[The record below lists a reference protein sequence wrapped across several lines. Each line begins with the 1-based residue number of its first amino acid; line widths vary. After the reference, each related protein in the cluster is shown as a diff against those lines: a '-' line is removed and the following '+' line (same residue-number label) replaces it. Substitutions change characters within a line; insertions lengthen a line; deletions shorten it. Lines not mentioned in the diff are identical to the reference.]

1 MQELKKLRTITSNPQ
16 NGWTGGYS
24 NRSGHVSETKE
35 IVMSGSDMSSMK
47 RMFTELKEKTVI
59 RYEDIDTFLEKV
71 KQYIDPEV
79 FGEEVIKDVYSKLN
93 ELFVAVERKIVY
105 RKEELER
112 LINQE
117 VSIDKVRSDVSA
129 YKYVR
134 KHPLFVLYQGKEE
147 WDSEEIK
154 DTLLS
159 LQSFGGVSREE
170 VQKMVEELIDSKVS
184 FLTNIL
190 EERLR
195 KEERQEVEEEDRS
208 MQMFVLENR
217 IQAAEDGV
225 KEVETRFWGMLSD
238 LEERLKR
245 MIEEVRELAE
255 VEKGSS
261 YSEGSY
267 DYEEAI
273 EMLKNFKQEIREELE
288 RIFEQVYR
296 IEAEVREIRQARVEE
311 RERREDSGFSL
322 EREATGE
329 REEEDTER
337 ENLARV
343 YGETQEKEGED
354 GKQARSK
361 KDNTAYLVYIA
372 IAMVILALIAYLLK
386 G

>member
-1 MQELKKLRTITSNPQ
+1 
-16 NGWTGGYS
+16 
-24 NRSGHVSETKE
+24 
-35 IVMSGSDMSSMK
+35 MSGSDMSSMK
-47 RMFTELKEKTVI
+47 RMFAELKEKTVI

-71 KQYIDPEV
+71 KQYIDTEV
-79 FGEEVIKDVYSKLN
+79 FGEEVIKNVYSKLN
-93 ELFVAVERKIVY
+93 ELFVAGERKIVY

-208 MQMFVLENR
+208 MQMFVR
-217 IQAAEDGV
+217 IQAVEDGV

-245 MIEEVRELAE
+245 MIEEVREAE
-255 VEKGSS
+255 EGSS

-273 EMLKNFKQEIREELE
+273 EMLKQEIREELE

-329 REEEDTER
+329 REKEDTDTER

-343 YGETQEKEGED
+343 YGETQKKEGED

-361 KDNTAYLVYIA
+361 GNTAYLVYIA

>member
-35 IVMSGSDMSSMK
+35 IVMSGSDISSMK
-47 RMFTELKEKTVI
+47 RMFAELKEKTVI

-79 FGEEVIKDVYSKLN
+79 FGEEVIKNVYSKLN
-93 ELFVAVERKIVY
+93 ELFVAGERKIVY

-117 VSIDKVRSDVSA
+117 VPIDKVRSDVSA
-129 YKYVR
+129 YEYVR

-159 LQSFGGVSREE
+159 LQSFVGVSREE

-184 FLTNIL
+184 FL

-208 MQMFVLENR
+208 MQI
-217 IQAAEDGV
+217 IQAVEDGI

-245 MIEEVRELAE
+245 MIEEVRE
-255 VEKGSS
+255 VEKGPS
-261 YSEGSY
+261 SY

-288 RIFEQVYR
+288 QIFEQVYR

-343 YGETQEKEGED
+343 ETQEKEGED

-361 KDNTAYLVYIA
+361 KGNTAYLVYIA

>member
-1 MQELKKLRTITSNPQ
+1 MQEFKKLRTITSNPQ
-16 NGWTGGYS
+16 SGWTGRYS
-24 NRSGHVSETKE
+24 NGSGHVSEKKE
-35 IVMSGSDMSSMK
+35 IVMSGSDISSIK
-47 RMFTELKEKTVI
+47 RMFAELKEKTVI

-71 KQYIDPEV
+71 KRYIDSEV
-79 FGEEVIKDVYSKLN
+79 FGEEVIKSVYSKLN
-93 ELFVAVERKIVY
+93 ELFVAGERKIVY

-129 YKYVR
+129 YEYVR

-159 LQSFGGVSREE
+159 LQSFGGITKEE

-195 KEERQEVEEEDRS
+195 KEERQEVEE
-208 MQMFVLENR
+208 LENR
-217 IQAAEDGV
+217 IQAVEDGI

-245 MIEEVRELAE
+245 MIEEVRKLAE

-261 YSEGSY
+261 YN
-267 DYEEAI
+267 YEEAI

-296 IEAEVREIRQARVEE
+296 IEAEVREIRQARVE
-311 RERREDSGFSL
+311 DSGFSL

-343 YGETQEKEGED
+343 YGETQEKEGEN

-361 KDNTAYLVYIA
+361 KSNTAYLVYIA